1 MNVTVVG
8 AGNVRSSGVQGIMK
22 RIKAKGVEVIVYEP
36 MLNEAKFSHSTVVND
51 LQSFKQ
57 QADIIVANRLSNEIR
72 DVQHKVY
79 VRDLFGSD

>member
-8 AGNVRSSGVQGIMK
+8 AGNVRSSGMQGIIK

-36 MLNEAKFSHSTVVND
+36 MLNEAKFFHSTVVND
-51 LQSFKQ
+51 LQPFKQ
-57 QADIIVANRLSNEIR
+57 QADVIVANRLSNEIR
-72 DVQHKVY
+72 DVEHKVY